1 MWRDE
6 LSWRKFASGLIS
18 ARANLSVCGFA
29 IAQLRDHFVLP
40 IQDAH
45 LAVEIRA
52 DHPLALNMKVTGHSQ
67 MGFILYGANM
77 STAERERLN
86 APIPAVG
93 HQQHGFLASRIDP
106 QAVRRIELSVPVAR
120 SANFAQKLAAL

>member
-6 LSWRKFASGLIS
+6 LSWRKFASRLIS
-18 ARANLSVCGFA
+18 PRANLSVCGLA
-29 IAQLRDHFVLP
+29 IAQLGDHFVLP

-45 LAVEIRA
+45 LTVEIRA

-67 MGFILYGANM
+67 MGCILHGADM

-93 HQQHGFLASRIDP
+93 HQQHGFFASRIDP
-106 QAVRRIELSVPVAR
+106 QAVRRIEFSVPVAR